1 MCKQSDREE
10 RLSVDLLIKN
20 IQAATDY
27 ELQDIMKAIEKRY
40 STAYPDW
47 DVVYVA
53 VPKDPKIRRE
63 KLENILK
70 WFDKDLQWYTEKAEK
85 AALK

>member
-1 MCKQSDREE
+1 MTEIIEKIEQ
-10 RLSVDLLIKN
+10 
-20 IQAATDY
+20 ATDY
-27 ELQDIMKAIEKRY
+27 ELQDIMKAIERRY
-40 STAYPDW
+40 ATAYPDW

-63 KLENILK
+63 KLENIMK

>member
-1 MCKQSDREE
+1 MCDMPEKEDFMPTE
-10 RLSVDLLIKN
+10 VIIKN
-20 IQAATDY
+20 IQMATDY

-53 VPKDPKIRRE
+53 VPTDPALRKE
-63 KLENILK
+63 KLENIIK
-70 WFDKDLQWYTEKAEK
+70 WFDKDLQWHTEKTK
-85 AALK
+85 

>member
-63 KLENILK
+63 KLENIMR
-70 WFDKDLQWYTEKAEK
+70 WFDKDLQWHTEKAEK